1 MLQLSEIYIY
11 PVKSLGGIRLETAKI
26 TTRGLENDRRFM
38 LVDENGRFLSQR
50 EHPQLAIFKTEIE
63 GNFLKITNKKDGST
77 LKISLQYSL
86 NHKVTQSLKVQIW
99 DDETL
104 AVEISSEATNWF
116 TEALGI
122 PARLVYM
129 PEESQ
134 RKTDAQ
140 YSLTGEE
147 ITSFSDGYPILI
159 IGQSS
164 LDDLNNRLE
173 NTVNINR
180 FRPNFVFTNGGPFE
194 EDAWHEFTVGHV
206 RFFGVKPCA
215 RCIMTTIDQETGE
228 KNGKEPLLTLNKY
241 RKVGNKILFG
251 QNVLISQL
259 GTVSVGDD
267 VKILS
272 RKKLAKFEIV

>member
-1 MLQLSEIYIY
+1 MLKLSEIYIY
-11 PVKSLGGIRLETAKI
+11 PVKSLGGIHLDVANI

-38 LVDENGRFLSQR
+38 LIDEKGRFMSQR
-50 EHPQLAIFKTEIE
+50 EHPQLAIFQTKIE
-63 GNFLKITNKKDGST
+63 DTFLKVTHKKTGQILSINLSSNSQLT
-77 LKISLQYSL
+77 PLS
-86 NHKVTQSLKVQIW
+86 VTIW
-99 DDETL
+99 DDETYAIEVSNDASL
-104 AVEISSEATNWF
+104 WF
-116 TEALGI
+116 TQILEI
-122 PARLVYM
+122 PTRLVYM

-134 RKTDAQ
+134 RKTDPQ

-164 LDDLNNRLE
+164 LNDLNNRLA
-173 NTVNINR
+173 NPVNINR
-180 FRPNFVFTNGGPFE
+180 FRPNFVFTDGEPFE
-194 EDAWHEFTVGHV
+194 EDNWHEFAVGNI

-228 KNGKEPLLTLNKY
+228 KKDREPLLTLNKY
-241 RKVGNKILFG
+241 RKAGNKILFG

-267 VKILS
+267 VTVIS
-272 RKKLAKFEIV
+272 RKKLDKFEID

>member
-1 MLQLSEIYIY
+1 MLKLSEIYIY
-11 PVKSLGGIRLETAKI
+11 PVKSLGGIHLDVANI

-38 LVDENGRFLSQR
+38 LIDEKGRFMSQR
-50 EHPQLAIFKTEIE
+50 EHPQLAIFQTKIE
-63 GNFLKITNKKDGST
+63 DTFLKVTHKKTGQILSINLSSNSQLT
-77 LKISLQYSL
+77 PLS
-86 NHKVTQSLKVQIW
+86 VTIW
-99 DDETL
+99 DDETSAIEVSNDASL
-104 AVEISSEATNWF
+104 WF
-116 TEALGI
+116 TQILEI
-122 PARLVYM
+122 PTRLVYM

-134 RKTDAQ
+134 RKTDPQ

-164 LDDLNNRLE
+164 LNDLNNRLA
-173 NTVNINR
+173 NPVNINR
-180 FRPNFVFTNGGPFE
+180 FRPNFVFTDGEPFE
-194 EDAWHEFTVGHV
+194 EDNWHEFAVGNI

-228 KNGKEPLLTLNKY
+228 KKGKEPLLTLNKY
-241 RKVGNKILFG
+241 RKAGNRILFG

-267 VKILS
+267 VTVIS
-272 RKKLAKFEIV
+272 RKKLAKFEID

>member
-1 MLQLSEIYIY
+1 MLKLSEIYIY
-11 PVKSLGGIRLETAKI
+11 PVKSLGGIRLDFANI

-50 EHPQLAIFKTEIE
+50 EHPQLAIFQTEIE
-63 GNFLKITNKKDGST
+63 GKFLKITHKKTKQNLTINLSPPSQP
-77 LKISLQYSL
+77 SLLS
-86 NHKVTQSLKVQIW
+86 VTIW
-99 DDETL
+99 DDNTT
-104 AVEISSEATNWF
+104 AVESSSEASTWF
-116 TEALGI
+116 TQILEI
-122 PARLVYM
+122 PVRLVYM
-129 PEESQ
+129 SEESH
-134 RKTDAQ
+134 RKTDTQ

-173 NTVNINR
+173 NPVNINR
-180 FRPNFVFTNGGPFE
+180 FRPNFVFTHGEPFE
-194 EDAWHEFTVGHV
+194 EDNWHEFTVGNI

-228 KNGKEPLLTLNKY
+228 KKDREPLLTLNKY
-241 RKVGNKILFG
+241 RKAANKILFG

-259 GTVSVGDD
+259 GTVSVGED
-267 VKILS
+267 VTVIS
-272 RKKLAKFEIV
+272 RKKLAKFEID

>member
-1 MLQLSEIYIY
+1 MLKLSEIYIY
-11 PVKSLGGIRLETAKI
+11 PIKSLGGIRLETANI
-26 TTRGLENDRRFM
+26 TSRGLENDRRFM

-63 GNFLKITNKKDGST
+63 GDSLTITHKKNGSSLKIA
-77 LKISLQYSL
+77 LQYSL
-86 NHKVTQSLKVQIW
+86 NQKITNAQIVSIW
-99 DDETL
+99 DDETS
-104 AVEISSEATNWF
+104 AIEVSNEATNWF
-116 TEALGI
+116 TQALGI

-129 PEESQ
+129 PEESL

-173 NTVNINR
+173 NPVNINR
-180 FRPNFVFTNGGPFE
+180 FRPNFVFSDGEPFE
-194 EDAWHEFTVGHV
+194 EDAWHEFTVGNVH
-206 RFFGVKPCA
+206 FFGVKPCA

-228 KNGKEPLLTLNKY
+228 KKGKEPLLTLNKY
-241 RKVGNKILFG
+241 RKAGNKILFG
-251 QNVLISQL
+251 QNVLINQL
-259 GTVSVGDD
+259 GTVSVGED

-272 RKKLAKFEIV
+272 RNKLAKFEIV